1 MNIDRH
7 NYEEFFI
14 LYLDNELTPEQ
25 RQRVDLFVQEN
36 PDLASELDLLIQSKL
51 VPDGDIVFGGKE
63 DLMKED
69 EQVSISLNNY
79 EEWLLL
85 YADNELSEHDKLK
98 VEEFANKYPA
108 VKTDLEIFHQTR
120 LQPDNNIIFF
130 DKESLYRTEEKV
142 RVVPFNWKRIA
153 AAAAI
158 LLTVGITATLLY
170 NNNHTQTP
178 PDGIAAGGQEKIVPL
193 QKPVLSI
200 KEDSATTLS
209 LAENSAGKEN
219 KVAPESIDPVVA
231 KKENGVKRKPAI
243 EVREK
248 LAPEQKEMAVVK
260 EEKKTDNNLPKPTYN
275 PNMKM
280 VEEPA
285 ILASNTPDLREP
297 LTNPKEIKPL
307 NSVTSANAQ
316 PLYTSNTSSG
326 ANDEPEMEQSGRK
339 NKLRGFFR
347 KITRTFEKNT
357 NIKAT
362 DDDDRLLLG
371 GLAIKL

>member
-1 MNIDRH
+1 
-7 NYEEFFI
+7 
-14 LYLDNELTPEQ
+14 
-25 RQRVDLFVQEN
+25 
-36 PDLASELDLLIQSKL
+36 
-51 VPDGDIVFGGKE
+51 
-63 DLMKED
+63 MKQD

-85 YADNELSEHDKLK
+85 YADNELNEHDKLK

-108 VKTDLEIFHQTR
+108 VKADLEIFHQTR
-120 LQPDNNIIFF
+120 LQPDNNIIYF
-130 DKESLYRTEEKV
+130 DKESLYRREEKV

-158 LLTVGITATLLY
+158 LLTAGITAALLY
-170 NNNHTQTP
+170 NNNHTQTQSN
-178 PDGIAAGGQEKIVPL
+178 GIAAGGQEKVAPL
-193 QKPVLSI
+193 QKPAPSI
-200 KEDSATTLS
+200 KDDSATTSS

-219 KVAPESIDPVVA
+219 KVAPESIDPVIA
-231 KKENGVKRKPAI
+231 RKENGVKRKPAI
-243 EVREK
+243 EIREK

-275 PNMKM
+275 RNMKT

-297 LTNPKEIKPL
+297 LTNLKEIKPL

-326 ANDEPEMEQSGRK
+326 TTDEPEMEQSGRK